1 MNCDIMGIK
10 RKVLVGFMDKIGVS
24 QFKKIIELERS
35 VTQLPDMLLPTED
48 SPLRF
53 QIPLEMIR
61 LVKDDPEMPM
71 HSLPPIRI
79 MPSLMSNMKKVV
91 NTLPKNPQNPLT
103 EASPDFL
110 QELKEYAQSVGTNI
124 IGFTKLPRDLI
135 FQENGILHE
144 NTIVLAME
152 MDWDKME
159 VAPSRP
165 TQVMIMETYD
175 TLGIAAN
182 KIADFLREHGFSAMA
197 GHPLGG
203 MALYPPLAQNA
214 GLGWIGRNGLLIT
227 PEFGPRV
234 RLAAIYTSIANLPF
248 SQDNEHTWVRDY
260 CDSCGICIRKCPPE
274 AIREIAMKHDYGR
287 VSHIVTEKCF
297 PYFAEYFGCSICI
310 KVCPFNRRS
319 YEDLKSSFESK

>member
-1 MNCDIMGIK
+1 MGIK
-10 RKVLVGFMDKIGVS
+10 RKVLIGFMDKIGVS

-35 VTQLPDMLLPTED
+35 VTQLPDVLLPTED

-53 QIPLEMIR
+53 QIPLEMIK
-61 LVKDDPEMPM
+61 LVTNNPEMPM
-71 HSLPPIRI
+71 QSLPPLRL

-91 NTLPKNPQNPLT
+91 NTLPKNPQSPLT

-110 QELKEYAQSVGTNI
+110 QELEDYARSLGVGAI
-124 IGFTKLPRDLI
+124 SFAKLPHNLI
-135 FQENGILHE
+135 FQDNGILHE

-152 MDWDKME
+152 MDWYKME
-159 VAPSRP
+159 AAPSRP
-165 TQVMIMETYD
+165 TQAMIMKTYD

-182 KIADFLREHGFSAMA
+182 KLADFLREHGFSSMA

-227 PEFGPRV
+227 PEYGPRV
-234 RLAAIYTSIANLPF
+234 RLAAVYTNIENLPF
-248 SQDNEHTWVRDY
+248 SQNNEHNWVRDY

-274 AIREIAMKHDYGR
+274 AIRETAITHDSGR
-287 VSHIVTEKCF
+287 VTHIERDKCF

-319 YEDLKSSFESK
+319 YEEIKSSFESG